1 MKNYPHLSAR
11 VLNTPLLVE
20 PGYARV
26 FFSALA
32 SRLGIVQLSDAEGEI
47 LTGEKLQ
54 VDLGSFG
61 GRRDQEKSRSYPVY
75 NGVAVLPVSGSL
87 VHKSGHLNPYSGM
100 TGYDGIIARA
110 ANAFADPDV
119 KGVLMDKDTPGG
131 EVSGCFDTSR
141 TLRQLADASGKE
153 LWSLCHDMHCS
164 AGMALASAAHRRLI
178 TQTGVAGSVGVVMA
192 HTNYAKM
199 LGENG
204 VEVTLIH
211 SGQHKV
217 DGNPYEQL
225 SAEVLA
231 KFQAGTDNIRQM
243 FAQLMADH
251 MGLSVEEILATEAA
265 TFTGQAAVDVG
276 FADEL
281 INGNEAIHY
290 FSEYLAGRGQT
301 ITIGSKT
308 MDEGNKPAEGTEHKS
323 LADQSG
329 TTQVAEQ
336 PPVNSEAQQPAS
348 TPAAQQSA
356 AVPVDTGAA
365 DAAAAMQARI
375 GGILQAEE
383 AKGCKETANYLAFNT
398 NLTKEEAIG
407 VMATIP
413 AAPASNQMNTALDKL
428 MANEQQ
434 PDIDADAG
442 DAPAGNALLASY
454 EKATGD
460 KG

>member
-61 GRRDQEKSRSYPVY
+61 GRRDQSESRSYPVY

-131 EVSGCFDTSR
+131 EVSGCFDTAR
-141 TLRQLADASGKE
+141 TLRQLADASGKQ

-164 AGMALASAAHRRLI
+164 AGMALASSAHRRLI

-192 HTNYAKM
+192 HTNVEKM

-217 DGNPYEQL
+217 DGNPYESL
-225 SAEVLA
+225 SADVLA

-251 MGLSVEEILATEAA
+251 MGLSVEAILATEAA
-265 TFTGQAAVDVG
+265 TYTGQAAVDVG

-308 MDEGNKPAEGTEHKS
+308 MSTNTNEPEQGGTPPVQDQKTK
-323 LADQSG
+323 ADQ
-329 TTQVAEQ
+329 QEPKAEQ
-336 PPVNSEAQQPAS
+336 TPPQQPVK
-348 TPAAQQSA
+348 QSA
-356 AVPVDTGAA
+356 QEPAGQQQA
-365 DAAAAMQARI
+365 DAGAAMQARI
-375 GGILQAEE
+375 GGILGLDA
-383 AKGCKETANYLAFNT
+383 AASHPKTAHYLAF
-398 NLTKEEAIG
+398 
-407 VMATIP
+407 
-413 AAPASNQMNTALDKL
+413 QTALTVEQAEGILATLPEASTQQQMGNALDRLMDK
-428 MANEQQ
+428 ETQ
-434 PDIDADAG
+434 PDIGADTG
-442 DAPAGNALLASY
+442 EPPKGNALLADY
-454 EKATGD
+454 ELVTGD